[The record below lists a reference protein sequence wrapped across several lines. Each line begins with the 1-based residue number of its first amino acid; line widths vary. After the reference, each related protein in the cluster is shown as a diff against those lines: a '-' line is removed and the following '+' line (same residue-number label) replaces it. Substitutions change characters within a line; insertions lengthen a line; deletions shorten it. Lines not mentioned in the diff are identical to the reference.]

1 LVYTCFKKIK
11 EFVMP
16 EYNAPFAGE
25 ERPLDGLLSNAPERA
40 ILVGVEMPG
49 TAWPVEESLEE
60 LAQLTAT
67 AGTTAVD
74 RVIQRLAHPHPGT
87 LLGSGKI
94 EEIAALARY
103 HDCDAVIFDL
113 ELTPGQHRN
122 LERELDAQVLDRTAL
137 ILIIF
142 GQRAR
147 TREGRLQVE
156 LAQVEYDL
164 PRLARQ
170 WSHLSRQ
177 KGSVQQRG
185 EGEKQIEVDRR
196 LLRRQKSHLE
206 EELEQVRT
214 HRHLHRERRKS
225 AGSSVVALVGYT
237 NAGKSTL
244 LNRLAAAHSLAED
257 KLFAT
262 LDPMTRRVKLVGGQE
277 ILLTDTVGFVQ
288 RLPTAL
294 VAAFRATLEEVAE
307 ADLLVHVVDASS
319 PSVHRQIEAVEQVLE
334 EIGAGSRP
342 MIVAI
347 NKADKLPHDLPM
359 IVSGSATG
367 QQSRDFP
374 LQMGSLTDRLP
385 SVRVSALNGEGI
397 EDLLHCIS
405 ENLVLQFARLD
416 VLIPYDRGD
425 LVARFHQFGTIEEES
440 YEMAGTRIRG
450 YMPEN
455 HSGALLPF
463 RQDGTKPLRA
473 RS

>member
-1 LVYTCFKKIK
+1 
-11 EFVMP
+11 MP
-16 EYNAPFAGE
+16 EYAVPSAGN
-25 ERPLDGLLSNAPERA
+25 ERPLDGLLSSAPARA
-40 ILVGVEMPG
+40 ILVGVDLP
-49 TAWPVEESLEE
+49 TTDWPIEESLDE
-60 LAQLTAT
+60 LAQLATT
-67 AGTTAVD
+67 AGTTCVD

-94 EEIAALARY
+94 GEIAAQARY

-122 LERELDAQVLDRTAL
+122 LERELEVQVLDRTAL

-147 TREGRLQVE
+147 TKEGRLQVE

-164 PRLARQ
+164 PRLARL

-177 KGSVQQRG
+177 KGGTQQRG

-196 LLRRQKSHLE
+196 MLRREKGRLE

-214 HRHLHRERRKS
+214 HRHLHRERRKRT
-225 AGSSVVALVGYT
+225 GSPVVALVGYT

-244 LNRLAAAHSLAED
+244 LNRLAATQSVAED

-262 LDPMTRRVKLVGGQE
+262 LDPMTRRVKLGGGQE

-288 RLPTAL
+288 RLPTTL

-307 ADLLVHVVDASS
+307 ADLLIHVVDASS
-319 PSVHRQIEAVEQVLE
+319 PSVHHQIEAVEQVLE
-334 EIGAGSRP
+334 EIGAGGRP

-347 NKADKLPHDLPM
+347 NKADKLLRDLPVVVN
-359 IVSGSATG
+359 INRTEEWSHTG
-367 QQSRDFP
+367 P
-374 LQMGSLTDRLP
+374 LQHGGLAEKLP
-385 SVRVSALNGEGI
+385 SVRVSALTGEGI
-397 EDLLHCIS
+397 EELLHCIS
-405 ENLVLQFARLD
+405 ENLVLQFVHLE
-416 VLIPYDRGD
+416 VLIPYDRGE
-425 LVARFHQFGTIEEES
+425 LVARFHQFGTIEEED
-440 YEMAGTRIRG
+440 YEPGGTRICG
-450 YMPEN
+450 HMPEN
-455 HSGALLPF
+455 QAGALFPF
-463 RQDGTKPLRA
+463 KRSDTGPLRV